1 MLNIASLLGSP
12 DSSSGRGFMDD
23 IMRALTEGALS
34 DTSDYSDAF
43 DDLDSDS
50 KSDSGDDAIDLQI
63 QLLRSPFLEGS
74 SLGASLGGVTG
85 MFVDPDSL
93 PTFGVAQPGLSGP
106 AAHGIII
113 KSDGDSSSSSSSGG
127 SDGSSGSGSSSGRL
141 RFQGAGASEVS
152 TGNLARKTVDALRQ
166 LAREG
171 RLDQSEKLN
180 LITDVIKVSLL
191 VMCYNFYS
199 AVCMYT
205 CDCFCTQ
212 LC

>member
-1 MLNIASLLGSP
+1 MLNIASLLAGP
-12 DSSSGRGFMDD
+12 EGPSGRGFMDD

-113 KSDGDSSSSSSSGG
+113 KADGDSSSSSSGG
-127 SDGSSGSGSSSGRL
+127 SDGSSGSGSSGRL

-180 LITDVIKVSLL
+180 LITDVIKVSLSYI
-191 VMCYNFYS
+191 CYNYYT
-199 AVCMYT
+199 AVCIHVSS
-205 CDCFCTQ
+205 CVCVCWQ
-212 LC
+212 